1 MSKRTSWTRKG
12 FFYKFDF
19 RKLFCIFFVHYIW
32 MIRWIFCRTLMN
44 GNVGCLKENDFCR
57 GMEFFQIIQE
67 HTTVQQ
73 KFGKVWALELLLNSS
88 MGVLEVE
95 NKSKFSNCFNQN
107 NSCLSMFVILS
118 SCMKRHVLLELRTI
132 FVFFE
137 RDKIPLNSK

>member
-1 MSKRTSWTRKG
+1 
-12 FFYKFDF
+12 
-19 RKLFCIFFVHYIW
+19 
-32 MIRWIFCRTLMN
+32 MN